1 MARDLIGTIKS
12 NWRWLAAIA
21 AVAAVPLVAND
32 YVLSL
37 LILGAIYA
45 IMCIG
50 LNLFMG
56 QTGQISFGH
65 NAFAAVGCYG
75 TAILCTTY
83 NWFPP
88 LALMVAAA
96 LSGVLALIVGKPT
109 LRLKGHY
116 LAMATLALGLI
127 VYELAVQLEWLTLGF
142 LGISGIPPFSIG
154 VWEPK
159 NDVQYYYL
167 VWIFVGV
174 GLWISERITK
184 SRLGRALGA
193 IASDEAAAQALGID
207 VSRYKLKALAISAVY
222 ASVGGSLLAHYVS
235 FVSPEIIGLSL
246 VTLLFTM
253 VFVGGIGTT
262 AGPVLGAIVIN
273 VLPATLTKFQD
284 YRQLAYGVMLL
295 VVVMFVPRGLQSLAS
310 LHLTLKGSS
319 R

>member
-1 MARDLIGTIKS
+1 MNYLFTH
-12 NWRWLAAIA
+12 WRPIVTAI
-21 AVAAVPLVAND
+21 VVLLVPLVANA

-37 LILGAIYA
+37 LIVGGIYA

-65 NAFAAVGCYG
+65 NTFAAIGCYG
-75 TAILCTTY
+75 TAILCTNY
-83 NWFPP
+83 NWLPP
-88 LALMVAAA
+88 FALIASAILAFVIAI
-96 LSGVLALIVGKPT
+96 IVGKPT

-127 VYELAVQLEWLTLGF
+127 VFELSVQLEWLTAGF
-142 LGISGIPPFSIG
+142 LGISGVPPFSLG
-154 VWEPK
+154 FWTALSDP
-159 NDVQYYYL
+159 NYYYL
-167 VWIFVGV
+167 VWIFVGI
-174 GLWISERITK
+174 GLWISQRIVD
-184 SRLGRALGA
+184 SRMGRAFAAIAGDEVGARALGVN
-193 IASDEAAAQALGID
+193 
-207 VSRYKLKALAISAVY
+207 VSRYKLMALAISAVY

-235 FVSPEIIGLSL
+235 FVSPEMIGIGL

-253 VFVGGIGTT
+253 VFVGGIGTIT
-262 AGPVLGAIVIN
+262 GPVLGAIVIN

-295 VVVMFVPRGLQSLAS
+295 VVVMFIPRGLQSLAS
-310 LHLTLKGSS
+310 LRFSLKRLT

>member
-1 MARDLIGTIKS
+1 MVTVKQ
-12 NWRWLAAIA
+12 NWRWGAVTL
-21 AVAAVPLVAND
+21 AVAAMPLVANE
-32 YVLSL
+32 YALSL
-37 LILGAIYA
+37 LIVGGTYA

-65 NAFAAVGCYG
+65 NAFAAIGCYG
-75 TAILCTTY
+75 TAILCTNY

-88 LALMVAAA
+88 LALLAAA
-96 LSGVLALIVGKPT
+96 VLAYLLAVIVGKPT

-127 VYELAVQLEWLTLGF
+127 IYELAVQLEWLTSGF
-142 LGISGIPPFSIG
+142 LGISGVPAFSIG

-159 NDVQYYYL
+159 TDVQYYYL
-167 VWIFVGV
+167 VWILVGI

-184 SRLGRALGA
+184 SRLGRAFGA
-193 IASDEAAAQALGID
+193 IAGDEAAARAVGID

-222 ASVGGSLLAHYVS
+222 ASVGGSLLAHYVT
-235 FVSPEIIGLSL
+235 FVSPEIIGIGL

-273 VLPATLTKFQD
+273 VLPAMLTRFQD

-295 VVVMFVPRGLQSLAS
+295 VVVMFMPRGLQSLAS
-310 LHLTLKGSS
+310 LRLTAKGLS

>member
-1 MARDLIGTIKS
+1 MNLQTFNLPIF
-12 NWRWLAAIA
+12 RWTLA
-21 AVAAVPLVAND
+21 AVAVAVVPLVAND

-37 LILGAIYA
+37 LIVGAIYA

-65 NAFAAVGCYG
+65 NAFAAIGCYG
-75 TAILCTTY
+75 TAILTTTY
-83 NWFPP
+83 NWAPVP
-88 LALMVAAA
+88 ALIASAVLAVLLALV
-96 LSGVLALIVGKPT
+96 VGTPT

-127 VYELAVQLEWLTLGF
+127 VFELAVQMEWLTAGF
-142 LGISGIPPFSIG
+142 LGISGIPPFSLGFWTAQTDI
-154 VWEPK
+154 
-159 NDVQYYYL
+159 QYYAL
-167 VWIFVGV
+167 VWVFVGV
-174 GLWISERITK
+174 GMWLSHRIVQ
-184 SRLGRALGA
+184 SRLGRAFGA
-193 IASDEAAAQALGID
+193 IAGDENAASALGIS

-235 FVSPEIIGLSL
+235 FVSPEVIGIGL
-246 VTLLFTM
+246 VTILFTM

-273 VLPATLTKFQD
+273 VLPAALTQFQD
-284 YRQLAYGVMLL
+284 YRQLAYGAMLL
-295 VVVMFVPRGLQSLAS
+295 VVIMFVPRGLQSLAS
-310 LHLTLKGSS
+310 LGLSWKGAA

>member
-1 MARDLIGTIKS
+1 MAIDPVGTVKR
-12 NWRWLAAIA
+12 NWGW
-21 AVAAVPLVAND
+21 AVAGVIICAIPLAAND

-37 LILGAIYA
+37 FIVGGAYA

-65 NAFAAVGCYG
+65 NAFVAVGCYG
-75 TAILCTTY
+75 TAILCANY
-83 NWFPP
+83 YWPP
-88 LALMVAAA
+88 VIAMLVSAVLAGILALV
-96 LSGVLALIVGKPT
+96 VGKPT

-127 VYELAVQLEWLTLGF
+127 VYELAVQLEWLTQGF

-167 VWIFVGV
+167 IWTFVGI
-174 GLWISERITK
+174 GLWVSDKIVK
-184 SRLGRALGA
+184 SRLGRAFGA
-193 IASDEAAAQALGID
+193 IAGDEAAARALGID
-207 VSRYKLKALAISAVY
+207 VSRYKLKAFAISAVY
-222 ASVGGSLLAHYVS
+222 ASIGGSLLAHYVS
-235 FVSPEIIGLSL
+235 FVSPEVIGLGL
-246 VTLLFTM
+246 VTILFTM
-253 VFVGGIGTT
+253 VFVGGIGST

-273 VLPATLTKFQD
+273 LLPATLTKFQD

-295 VVVMFVPRGLQSLAS
+295 VVVMFVPRGLQSLAR
-310 LHLTLKGSS
+310 LRLTFKGLS